1 MEDYIVHYGILGM
14 KWGIRRY
21 QNKDGSLTPAGKK
34 RLEKLDK
41 EREALIGNQ
50 SSRDSSSSSSTK
62 KVSEMS
68 DEELRD
74 AVMRLQLEQRY
85 KELKPKHV
93 SAGKRFVK
101 KIINDILIPSA
112 TDVAKKA
119 VKEELGVLWDKMKS
133 GSKADAKSTNK
144 KKEKSKN
151 SNTSTSTSDSFN
163 SSSRSNDDE
172 EVE

>member
-1 MEDYIVHYGILGM
+1 MDNYIVHYGIFGM

-50 SSRDSSSSSSTK
+50 SSKDSSSSSSTK

-68 DEELRD
+68 DEELRN
-74 AVMRLQLEQRY
+74 AVTRLQLEQRY
-85 KELKPKHV
+85 KELKPRHV
-93 SAGKRFVK
+93 SAGKRFVN
-101 KIINDILIPSA
+101 KIFKDVIIPSA
-112 TDVAKKA
+112 TEVAKNA
-119 VKEELGVLWDKMKS
+119 VKEELGVLWNKMKA
-133 GSKADAKSTNK
+133 GSKEDAKSTN

-151 SNTSTSTSDSFN
+151 SNTSTS
-163 SSSRSNDDE
+163 SN
-172 EVE
+172 

>member
-41 EREALIGNQ
+41 EREALTGNQ
-50 SSRDSSSSSSTK
+50 SSKDSSSSSSTK

-68 DEELRD
+68 DEELRN
-74 AVMRLQLEQRY
+74 AVTRLQLEQRY
-85 KELKPKHV
+85 KELKPRHV

-101 KIINDILIPSA
+101 KIINDVLIPSA

-119 VKEELGVLWDKMKS
+119 VKEELDNLW
-133 GSKADAKSTNK
+133 NK
-144 KKEKSKN
+144 KKIRN
-151 SNTSTSTSDSFN
+151 
-163 SSSRSNDDE
+163 
-172 EVE
+172 

>member
-41 EREALIGNQ
+41 EREALTGNQ
-50 SSRDSSSSSSTK
+50 SSKDSSSSSSTK

-93 SAGKRFVK
+93 FAGKRFVK
-101 KIINDILIPSA
+101 KIFKDVIIPSA

-119 VKEELGVLWDKMKS
+119 VKEELENLWNKTKA
-133 GSKADAKSTNK
+133 GSK
-144 KKEKSKN
+144 
-151 SNTSTSTSDSFN
+151 
-163 SSSRSNDDE
+163 
-172 EVE
+172 